1 MTVERVSEN
10 KAGIGDYVA
19 IARPDHWLKNVFML
33 PGAALA
39 YVIDEQAQLASLVT
53 LLIGIASTC
62 FIASANYTINEFLD
76 GKFDRHHPTKSA
88 RPTAQGLIKLKY
100 VVVQYI
106 LLAALGLG
114 IAFFL
119 NPMFYIASIAL
130 LVMGLIYNVEPIR
143 TKDKV
148 FLDVLSE
155 SINNPIRLLL
165 GWAAISSIILPPS
178 SILLSYWMG
187 GAYLMAIKRYSEY
200 RMIGD
205 PERAANYRRS
215 FKTYTE
221 ESLLLSAFFYALTSV
236 FFLGIFLIKYRI
248 EFILSFPFF
257 ALLFVWYLKIAS
269 QPASL
274 AVNPEKMYRK
284 PAFLAYVGFLGVLI
298 LALFLIDIPGIEY
311 LTDHSVVNDV
321 RVEPIDGEVTN

>member
-1 MTVERVSEN
+1 MTADSMS
-10 KAGIGDYVA
+10 KKQAGLSDYIA
-19 IARPDHWLKNVFML
+19 IARPDHWVKNVFML

-39 YVIDEQAQLASLVT
+39 FIIDHEAQVSSLMT
-53 LLIGIASTC
+53 LMIGIVSTC
-62 FIASANYTINEFLD
+62 LIASANYTINEFLD
-76 GKFDRHHPTKSA
+76 GKFDRFHPTKSS

-100 VVVQYI
+100 VFVQYL
-106 LLAALGLG
+106 LLAGVGLA

-119 NPMFYIASIAL
+119 NPVFYIASIAL
-130 LVMGLIYNVEPIR
+130 LVMGLLYNVEPIR

-165 GWAAISSIILPPS
+165 GWAAISTIVLPPS
-178 SILLSYWMG
+178 SILISYWMG

-205 PERAANYRRS
+205 PARAANYRRS
-215 FKTYTE
+215 FKHYTE

-236 FFLGIFLIKYRI
+236 FFLGIFLIKYKI

-269 QPASL
+269 RPASL
-274 AVNPEKMYRK
+274 AVNPEKMYRN
-284 PAFLAYVGFLGVLI
+284 PTFLAYVGFLGALI
-298 LALFLIDIPGIEY
+298 LALFLIDIPWIEY
-311 LTDHSVVNDV
+311 LTDHSVVNDL
-321 RVEPIDGEVTN
+321 RIENTDGGATN